1 MPRTPEQNRI
11 VKDKRKAKITDK
23 ALKLFAEVG
32 YNNISVDQITK
43 AVRCSH
49 GLFYHYFD
57 SMEDLFVYL
66 WKEFISNNNIMFPIN
81 EALKTGG
88 TKGLKTLTDHYSSI
102 TNKSSLNFYALKIA
116 LCLNELDNIPDEIK
130 KKMKDVDLKRT
141 LAKLIDQSQNEG
153 NAIAGDANQIAKA
166 IFELIK
172 IDVAKNMNTKGKK
185 SIISGDII
193 LEMLMKKPLS
203 EI

>member
-11 VKDKRKAKITDK
+11 VKDKRKSKITDK

-32 YNNISVDQITK
+32 YGNISVDQITK

-57 SMEDLFVYL
+57 SMEDIFVYL
-66 WKEFISNNNIMFPIN
+66 FKDFIINNNIMFPIN
-81 EALKTGG
+81 EALEIGG
-88 TKGLKTLTDHYSSI
+88 TSGLKLLTNHYSSI
-102 TNKSSLNFYALKIA
+102 ANKSPLDFYALKIA
-116 LCLNELDNIPDEIK
+116 LCLNELDDVPNEVK
-130 KKMKDVDLKRT
+130 KKMKDVDLKRAF
-141 LAKLIDQSQNEG
+141 LKLIETSQNEG

-172 IDVAKNMNTKGKK
+172 IDVTKNMNTKGKK

-193 LEMLMKKPLS
+193 LEMLMKKTLS